1 MADSTLFARLGIA
14 GLLVAALVGC
24 ERDPK
29 PAPGP
34 AATRHDL
41 PTLIAT
47 AEALPIRYSTTGT
60 VVSDERVEISSRIAA
75 YLRSLE
81 VREGERV
88 ARGQRIATLDS
99 QDVSG
104 AIRQAEA
111 NRDRAMAA
119 ERDASK
125 DLQDAEELFAKGV
138 VSAAAL
144 RKAKLAQEVA
154 TKDLDAARAALS
166 AARAELRYTEIL
178 SPVAGVVVARPAR
191 SGDLVTPGAPIVTVE
206 SDTALLFE
214 TFIAESQLGHVRLGD
229 PVAVQIDATGTS
241 YSGEVVRLV
250 SSGNPVTR
258 RYLVKVSLADT
269 QGLVPGMFG
278 RSVFAVG
285 TRAAILT
292 PPAALAERGGL
303 TGVFVVGEGGVL
315 RFRWVRTGAE
325 HRERTE
331 ITAGLEAG
339 ETLLAQV
346 NATVKDGDLLAA
358 PTGSR

>member
-1 MADSTLFARLGIA
+1 MAGSSILARVGIA
-14 GLLVAALVGC
+14 GLLVTTLAGC
-24 ERDPK
+24 ERDPQLQ
-29 PAPGP
+29 PGP
-34 AATRHDL
+34 VAERHDL
-41 PTLIAT
+41 PTLIASP
-47 AEALPIRYSTTGT
+47 EPFPVQYRTTGT

-88 ARGQRIATLDS
+88 TRGQRIATLDS

-111 NRDRAMAA
+111 NRDRAAA
-119 ERDASK
+119 AQRDAGK

-144 RKAKLAQEVA
+144 RKARLAHEVA
-154 TKDLDAARAALS
+154 TKELDATRAALT

-191 SGDLVTPGAPIVTVE
+191 SGDLVTAGVPIVTVE

-214 TFIAESQLGHVRLGD
+214 TFIAERQLGQVRLGD
-229 PVAVQIDATGTS
+229 AVAVQIDATATRYG
-241 YSGEVVRLV
+241 GEVVRLV

-258 RYLVKVSLADT
+258 RYLVKISLADT

-278 RSVFAVG
+278 RSAFTVG
-285 TRAAILT
+285 TRAAILLPRT
-292 PPAALAERGGL
+292 ALAERGGL
-303 TGVFVVGEGGVL
+303 TGVFVVGKGGVL

-325 HRERTE
+325 DGQRTE
-331 ITAGLEAG
+331 ITAGLESG

-346 NATVKDGDLLAA
+346 NARVKDGDLLAA
-358 PTGSR
+358 PSGTR

>member
-1 MADSTLFARLGIA
+1 MIRSSILARTGVA
-14 GLLVAALVGC
+14 GLLLAALAGC
-24 ERDPK
+24 GRDPA
-29 PAPGP
+29 PASQPP
-34 AATRHDL
+34 VASHPL
-41 PTLIAT
+41 PTLVA
-47 AEALPIRYSTTGT
+47 ASQSLPIHYTTTGT

-111 NRDRAMAA
+111 NRDRAAA
-119 ERDASK
+119 AQLDAGK

-144 RKAKLAQEVA
+144 RKARLAHEVA
-154 TKDLDAARAALS
+154 AKELDATRAALS

-229 PVAVQIDATGTS
+229 PVTVQIDATGTD
-241 YSGEVVRLV
+241 YGGEVVRLV

-258 RYLVKVSLADT
+258 RYLVKISLADP

-278 RSVFAVG
+278 RSVFTVG
-285 TRAAILT
+285 TRAGILI

-303 TGVFVVGEGGVL
+303 TGVFVVGEAGVL

-331 ITAGLEAG
+331 ITAGLDAG

-346 NATVKDGDLLAA
+346 TATVKDGDLLAA